1 MFVLS
6 SGFTTIRDDACP
18 FHASALRPVSR
29 AGPMRI
35 PRVDQF
41 LTLTEDKTKRLASVK
56 KNYTAEDR
64 KSCRKVCVAGLDQ
77 APEKKVYKP

>member
-1 MFVLS
+1 
-6 SGFTTIRDDACP
+6 
-18 FHASALRPVSR
+18 
-29 AGPMRI
+29 MRI

-56 KNYTAEDR
+56 KNYTAEDG